1 VGATVILTNLVL
13 TSRINQNCTTFG
25 IDSLEQ
31 CLNKQHFLDYPHPV
45 EYQCNSRGFRDSE
58 WPNSIDELKNAIWCL
73 GDSFTVG
80 IGSPLE
86 HTWAWQLSKLSDQRV
101 INISM
106 DGASNQ
112 WISRTAKK
120 IIGSVAPKQMAIMW
134 TYTHRREHHNS
145 LLSDEHRRLHFIKS
159 TPQQD
164 WDNFLY
170 CKNDVEPGAQ
180 RLVQFTIPNFYN
192 LDIDSIWNKIKGQD
206 WPAEPPTTVTE
217 FNALPQ
223 WILSEIKNLHD
234 CFDTISDILK
244 IKQDQHRFDFIPVQQ
259 HDIAR
264 DGHHFDL
271 ITAKWVAK
279 QAVQRLCC

>member
-1 VGATVILTNLVL
+1 MILPNVILN
-13 TSRINQNCTTFG
+13 SGQNQYYEFSGMDHIDNCV
-25 IDSLEQ
+25 DP
-31 CLNKQHFLDYPHPV
+31 QHFQTYPHNIS
-45 EYQCNSRGFRDSE
+45 YRYNSRGFRDQE
-58 WPNSIDELKNAIWCL
+58 WPDSSTELQNAIWCV

-134 TYTHRREHHNS
+134 SYTHRREHHSS
-145 LLSDEHRRLHFIKS
+145 LLSDEDRRFHFIKS
-159 TPQQD
+159 SPQQD

-180 RLVQFTIPNFYN
+180 RLVQFTIPNFHK
-192 LDIDSIWNKIKGQD
+192 LDIDIDSIWNKIKGQD

-234 CFDTISDILK
+234 CFDKISDILK
-244 IKQDQHRFDFIPVQQ
+244 IRQDQHRFDFIPVQQ